1 MSKKTT
7 QQWIAGSAVTA
18 ASALILTACGSGG
31 AVNDASD
38 GLLMWTLEVQPD
50 RLEVQQEV
58 LARFTEATGTEVE
71 LVPVE
76 QDQVAQLIASSAL
89 AGELPD
95 LVAAATLGSIR
106 SFESEGYLNHDIAGD
121 VISALG
127 ADTFTEASLELT
139 EADGEHLA
147 VPTDA
152 WAQILVYRT
161 DLFEAAG
168 LEAPTTYDALLTA
181 AETLTQGDQFGITL
195 ATDPSGT
202 FTQETFESVALG
214 DSCQLVSDE
223 REVTFGSSE
232 CTTAVDLYTE
242 LGSKY
247 SPAGTQT
254 VESTRASYFS
264 GQSAMIMWSTFLLDE
279 LAGLRNDAAPTCD
292 ECNSN
297 TWLAEN
303 SAIVPLITG
312 PDAGDDAGSF
322 GEITSFAATS
332 AASPEET
339 TALIEF
345 LMTDGY
351 VDWLGMAPEGKMPV
365 RHGETAD
372 STEYLDAWAAL
383 ETGVDTRASLGSIY
397 SEETI
402 ATLLDVTEN
411 IARWALPQGQGD
423 ILGPF
428 NAQLPVAKSL
438 SEATSGSIDAATA
451 QQDIV
456 DAITEIAAE

>member
-1 MSKKTT
+1 MSKKTP
-7 QQWIAGSAVTA
+7 QKWIAGTALTA
-18 ASALILTACGSGG
+18 ASALILAACGSSG

-58 LARFTEATGTEVE
+58 LDRFTEASGTEVE
-71 LVPVE
+71 LVPIE
-76 QDQVAQLIASSAL
+76 QDQVAQLMASSAL
-89 AGELPD
+89 AGEMPD
-95 LVAAATLGSIR
+95 IVAAATLGSVR
-106 SFESEGYLNHDIAGD
+106 SFESEGYLNHDIAND
-121 VISALG
+121 AVAALG
-127 ADTFTEASLELT
+127 ADTFTEASLALT
-139 EADGEHLA
+139 RADGEQLA

-161 DLFEAAG
+161 DLFAEAG
-168 LEAPTTYDALLTA
+168 LEAPTTYDTLLTA
-181 AETLTQGDQFGITL
+181 AQTLTEGDQFGITL
-195 ATDPSGT
+195 ATDPTGT

-214 DSCQLVSDE
+214 DSCQLVDDE

-232 CTTAVDLYTE
+232 CTAAVDLYTA
-242 LGSKY
+242 LGANY

-279 LAGLRNDAAPTCD
+279 LAGLRNDAAPSCAACT
-292 ECNSN
+292 SN

-312 PDAGDDAGSF
+312 PNAGAGAGSF
-322 GEITSFAATS
+322 GEITSFAASS

-345 LMTDGY
+345 LMTEGY

-365 RHGETAD
+365 RHGESAD
-372 STEYLDAWAAL
+372 STEYLDAWAEL
-383 ETGVDTRASLGSIY
+383 ETGVDTRTSLGEIY

-402 ATLLDVTEN
+402 AALLDVTEN
-411 IARWALPQGQGD
+411 ISRWALPQGQGD

-428 NAQLPVAKSL
+428 NAQLPVAKTL
-438 SEATSGSIDAATA
+438 SEATSGAIDAATA

-456 DAITEIAAE
+456 DAITDIAAE